1 MLALSLPALFLG
13 LASGVL
19 FSAADYFRKSAPRAC
34 PPDVIL
40 FYFVLGQIPLL
51 GAWAFWNGQWSV
63 GSGYILP
70 GAVDAALGLGAN
82 LLMIVAIRRSA
93 LSLMIPLL
101 ALAPVLTLLSAG
113 LVLGEWPT
121 LRQDIGI
128 LLITAGLFAL
138 FQPANAKPSLHAA
151 WTTLRAERGTLP
163 MLAVVVLWST
173 TPAID
178 KLCLAHTSSAMH
190 ALLQIVLIGSALA
203 VWMARQGFSRLK
215 LPKNAPA
222 PIAGAAVAGALGYAC
237 QIAAYAIAFVALI
250 EVVKRIVGLAASQ
263 VLGRAAFREPV
274 TTAKIAGIAIIA
286 VGLPLVMIT

>member
-1 MLALSLPALFLG
+1 MLALSLPALFLA
-13 LASGVL
+13 LASGIL
-19 FSAADYFRKSAPRAC
+19 FSAADYFRKSVPRAC

-51 GAWAFWNGQWSV
+51 GAWAVWDGEWRV
-63 GSGYILP
+63 ASGYLLP
-70 GAVDAALGLGAN
+70 GLADAALGLAAN

-101 ALAPVLTLLSAG
+101 ALAPVFTLLSAG

-121 LRQDIGI
+121 PRQDFGI
-128 LLITAGLFAL
+128 LLIATGLFAL
-138 FQPANAKPSLHAA
+138 FQPAEAKPSLRAA
-151 WTTLRAERGTLP
+151 WATLRAERGTLP
-163 MLAVVVLWST
+163 MLAVVILWST

-190 ALLQIVLIGSALA
+190 SLLQVVFIGFALVA
-203 VWMARQGFSRLK
+203 WMARQGFARLK
-215 LPKNAPA
+215 LPEGARA

-237 QIAAYAIAFVALI
+237 QIAAYTMAFVALI

-263 VLGRAAFREPV
+263 ILGRAAFREPV
-274 TTAKIAGIAIIA
+274 TAAKIAGIAIIA
-286 VGLPLVMIT
+286 VGLPLVMIA